1 MNRNKNYT
9 GIDCFRLIAALL
21 IIAIHTSPLSSI
33 NETGDFILTRVIA
46 RSAVPFFFM
55 TSGFFLIS
63 RYSQSPEKLI
73 KFVRNIL
80 HIYGIAILIYLP
92 INIYNGYFHMNNL
105 LPNIIKDLLFDGTM
119 YHLWYLPAAATGA
132 VIAWYLVKRLDYAKA
147 FLIAVILYVIGLFGD
162 SYYGL
167 SERFLGLHN
176 LYDLIFQVSDY
187 TRNGI
192 FFAPIFFVLGGW
204 MAEYEKRENPLLL
217 KKTAFRF
224 ILSFFLMLCEAMTLR
239 HFHIQRHDSMY
250 LFLLPCMFFLFTLI
264 LHLNFNLMNKLRNK
278 KHDDYFQ
285 GYFRILRSVS
295 SIIYIIHPMMI
306 LVVRLAAKLLHLQ
319 KLLIDNSMIHYF
331 AVCFISI
338 VFAMIF
344 SLLHSHNFYLSKTRK
359 IQQEDSFLLLRPYY
373 SNACNTHSAPAK
385 DRAYIEINLNN
396 LEHNVKVLRKIMPP
410 QCELMAVVKAEAYGH
425 SAFPIAT
432 HLNQIGVKA
441 FAVATIDEGIALR
454 KYGIRG
460 EILILGYTDV
470 CRVSKL
476 RKYDLTQTLI
486 CFEYANE
493 LNKQCA
499 EWKARTKILSS
510 DNIITH
516 DKITI
521 HDKTMGHGK
530 VIAHKKIKTHI
541 KIDTGMHRL
550 GLPYN
555 NLEEIKDIF
564 SMENIEVTGVYTHL
578 CCSDSLLADDAAFCE
593 MQTDRFYHLIENLK
607 NEGIAIPKLHIQ
619 SSYGLLNYPNL
630 RCDYA
635 RIGIALYGVLSTPN
649 NDTILK
655 PDLRPVL
662 SLKTRVILIRT
673 IRKGESVGYN
683 RTFTAKRDSKIAI
696 LPIGYADGFP
706 RSLSNGKGNV
716 LIRGQR
722 VPVVGRICMDQLA
735 VDVTD
740 IESIS
745 VGDTATLIGEN
756 EGETL
761 PAPIVANDFGSI
773 SNEFLCRLGARLPVV
788 VEYT

>member
-33 NETGDFILTRVIA
+33 SETGDFILTRVIA
-46 RSAVPFFFM
+46 RTAVPFFFM

-80 HIYGIAILIYLP
+80 RIYGIAILIYLP
-92 INIYNGYFHMNNL
+92 INIYNGYFHRDNL
-105 LPNIIKDLLFDGTM
+105 LPNMIKDLLFDGTM
-119 YHLWYLPAAATGA
+119 YHLWYLPAAAAGA
-132 VIAWYLVKRLDYAKA
+132 VIAWYLVKRLDFAKA
-147 FLIAVILYVIGLFGD
+147 FLITVVLYMIGLFGD

-176 LYDLIFQVSDY
+176 LYTLIFQISDY

-204 MAEYEKRENPLLL
+204 IADSEKKEDPFLL
-217 KKTAFRF
+217 KKTVFRF
-224 ILSFFLMLCEAMTLR
+224 IFNFFLMFCEAMTLR

-278 KHDDYFQ
+278 KHDNYLQDYF
-285 GYFRILRSVS
+285 RTLRSVS

-306 LVVRLAAKLLHLQ
+306 LAVRLAAKLFHLQ
-319 KLLIDNSMIHYF
+319 DLLIENSLIHYF
-331 AVCFISI
+331 AVCFASI
-338 VFAMIF
+338 AFGMIF
-344 SLLHSHNFYLSKTRK
+344 SLLYT
-359 IQQEDSFLLLRPYY
+359 
-373 SNACNTHSAPAK
+373 NAYRIHSAPAK
-385 DRAYIEINLNN
+385 NRAYIEINLNN
-396 LEHNVKVLRKIMPP
+396 LEHNVKVLREIMPP

-425 SAFPIAT
+425 GAFPIAT
-432 HLNQIGVKA
+432 HLNRIGVKA

-454 KYGIRG
+454 KYGIQG

-470 CRVSKL
+470 CRVSEL

-499 EWKARTKILSS
+499 KWKART
-510 DNIITH
+510 
-516 DKITI
+516 
-521 HDKTMGHGK
+521 
-530 VIAHKKIKTHI
+530 IAGSRYKMKTHI

-555 NLEEIKDIF
+555 NLEEIKELF
-564 SMENIEVTGVYTHL
+564 SMENIEVIGIYTHL
-578 CCSDSLLADDAAFCE
+578 CCSDSLLADDVAFCE
-593 MQTDRFYHLIENLK
+593 MQTDRFYCVINDLK
-607 NEGIAIPKLHIQ
+607 SNGIAIPKLHIQ

-635 RIGIALYGVLSTPN
+635 RIGIALYGVLSTPD

-662 SLKTRVILIRT
+662 SLKSKVILIRN
-673 IRKGESVGYN
+673 ICKGESVGYS
-683 RTFTAKRDSKIAI
+683 RTFTAKRNSKIAI

-706 RSLSNGKGNV
+706 RNLSGGKGSV
-716 LIRGQR
+716 LIHGQR
-722 VPVVGRICMDQLA
+722 VPIIGRICMDQLII
-735 VDVTD
+735 DVTD
-740 IESIS
+740 IDNIS
-745 VGDTATLIGEN
+745 VGDTATLIGMDEW
-756 EGETL
+756 EEL
-761 PAPIVANDFGSI
+761 SASAVANDLDSI